1 MCLFFLLLTMCRPL
15 ITLLRRVG
23 VHSFLPLDLH
33 VTYHQSCGVLLAI
46 LSVLHTICHLG
57 NLEMNL
63 IPDTANNPANYTTIQ
78 WLMSSDTTTLGTIR
92 GQTLHSSITDHYCV
106 LGHGYPTGVALV
118 VVLGRR

>member
-1 MCLFFLLLTMCRPL
+1 MCRPL

-33 VTYHQSCGVLLAI
+33 VSYHQSCGVLLAI

-78 WLMSSDTTTLGTIR
+78 WLLSSDKTSLGTIR
-92 GQTLHSSITDHYCV
+92 GQRSDSSQFNNSPLLCSRPRLSYRS
-106 LGHGYPTGVALV
+106 GPGGGAW
-118 VVLGRR
+118 